1 MLCFLPSR
9 AKRVLLCVSSKQNG
23 SAIAG
28 CAWSCCRMAQSAIT
42 IETIGP
48 DGAWVDISL
57 RADARLRAG
66 ESERRYQLRC
76 DELRIKSTTLVEM

>member
-1 MLCFLPSR
+1 MRIVKTERIGDRRVRLVVLPDG
-9 AKRVLLCVSSKQNG
+9 A
-23 SAIAG
+23 
-28 CAWSCCRMAQSAIT
+28 SAIT

-66 ESERRYQLRC
+66 ESERRYKCGVTSFGSRA
-76 DELRIKSTTLVEM
+76 RHW

>member
-1 MLCFLPSR
+1 MRVVRTERIGDRRVRLVVLPDG
-9 AKRVLLCVSSKQNG
+9 A
-23 SAIAG
+23 
-28 CAWSCCRMAQSAIT
+28 SAIT

-76 DELRIKSTTLVEM
+76 DELRIKIATLVEM